1 MPKVYSSRELHSM
14 ITRAT
19 LLLAIIWTL
28 SGCWNQGN
36 KQLNLGSVSIGQ
48 QMMDLKSALEAGAM
62 SQTEYD
68 ETKQTLLS
76 IAAVCEPTDE
86 DD

>member
-1 MPKVYSSRELHSM
+1 MR
-14 ITRAT
+14 TRTA
-19 LLLAIIWTL
+19 LLVAVTCML

-36 KQLNLGSVSIGQ
+36 THMSLGSVSIGQ
-48 QMMDLKSALEAGAM
+48 QMIDLKSALEADAM
-62 SQTEYD
+62 SQIEYD

-76 IAAVCEPTDE
+76 INTLCKAAGE